1 MSSGESTWYNWRV
14 IISAT
19 QQPSFLLRL
28 DTQGPPTVGP
38 NGEAI
43 DTAQSRVVDYRSD
56 NSVKIQEM
64 GTVTGQR
71 YQVKHIKVIA
81 QPNTMTTVDTSLP
94 YDINLIA
101 VKNVF
106 TPEMTGDVI
115 SWLLAPNTICGVIT
129 SNVSIGDTVINVS
142 PTVIANIDESWRFR
156 IASSSNPAVYEN
168 LGHVVSIDHTN
179 GTLTVDTPATQ
190 THSAGD
196 YVQMT
201 AVYTESLEIC
211 NANYVLEMGLEIPRV
226 AYIPANAAVRCEY
239 TNNSST
245 AKTFY
250 CYYSFY
256 YGSIGAT

>member
-1 MSSGESTWYNWRV
+1 MSASSTWYNWRV

-19 QQPSFLLRL
+19 QQPTFILRL

-43 DTAQSRVVDYRSD
+43 DTAQSRVVDFRSD

-71 YQVKHIKVIA
+71 YQVKHIKVVA
-81 QPNTMTTVDTSLP
+81 QPNTMTIVDTSLP

-106 TPEMTGDVI
+106 TTELAGDVI
-115 SWLLAPNTICGVIT
+115 SWLLAPNTTVGVIT
-129 SNVSIGDTVINVS
+129 SDVSIGNVLINVS
-142 PTVIANIDESWRFR
+142 PTVIANIEESWRFR
-156 IASSSNPAVYEN
+156 IVSSSNPAVYED
-168 LGHVVSIDHTN
+168 LGHVVNIDHDNSTV
-179 GTLTVDTPATQ
+179 TVDVAATQ
-190 THSAGD
+190 THTAGD

-211 NANYVLEMGLEIPRV
+211 NASYVLEMGLEIPRV
-226 AYIPANAAVRCEY
+226 AYIPANAPVRCEY

>member
-1 MSSGESTWYNWRV
+1 MSLESTWYNWRV

-19 QQPSFLLRL
+19 QQPAFILRL

-38 NGEAI
+38 NGEEI
-43 DTAQSRVVDYRSD
+43 DTTQSRVVDFRSD

-71 YQVKHIKVIA
+71 YQVKHIKVVA
-81 QPNTMTTVDTSLP
+81 QPNTMTVVDTSLP

-106 TPEMTGDVI
+106 KPDMAGDII
-115 SWLLAPNTICGVIT
+115 SWLLAPYTIVGVIT
-129 SNVSIGDTVINVS
+129 EDVDIGDTVIHVS
-142 PTVIANIDESWRFR
+142 PTVVANIDESWRFR
-156 IASSSNPAVYEN
+156 IASSANPAVYED
-168 LGHVVSIDHTN
+168 LGHVVNIDHTN
-179 GTLTVDTPATQ
+179 STVTLDTPSTQ
-190 THSAGD
+190 SHTAGD
-196 YVQMT
+196 YVRMT

-211 NANYVLEMGLEIPRV
+211 DADYVLEMGLEIPRV
-226 AYIPANAAVRCEY
+226 AYIPANAPVRCEY
-239 TNNSST
+239 TNNSSS

-256 YGSIGAT
+256 YGSINST